1 MMTMSARQIPIMFPI
16 NPAMAREDFL
26 VSDSNRDA
34 LNWIDRWP
42 YWNAPA
48 LYIHGPEGSGKTH
61 LLNIWRGMAGTNAHV
76 IDDLD
81 RIVGDRPQEEILFHL
96 YNRVRQVPGSIL
108 ITGTKPLGLM
118 KFATP
123 DLASRLRSCP
133 QVLIGLPDEDLLRAL
148 LVKLF
153 ADRQMRI
160 DVGMIEYIVTRM
172 ERSFSAA
179 RDLVSELD
187 RMSLVEKRPAS
198 LSMVRKL
205 LDPMQENL
213 AL

>member
-1 MMTMSARQIPIMFPI
+1 
-16 NPAMAREDFL
+16 MAREDFL

-34 LNWIDRWP
+34 LNFIDRWP

-48 LYIHGPEGSGKTH
+48 LYIHGPAGSGKSH
-61 LLNIWRGMAGTNAHV
+61 LANIWRGLAGPAAHV
-76 IDDLD
+76 IEDIDA
-81 RIVGDRPQEEILFHL
+81 VAGNRPQEETLFHL
-96 YNRVRQVPGSIL
+96 YNRVRQTPGSIL
-108 ITGTKPLGLM
+108 ITGTKPFALV
-118 KFATP
+118 KFAIP

-133 QVLIGLPDEDLLRAL
+133 QVAIGLPDEDLLRAL

-179 RDLVSELD
+179 RDLVAELD
-187 RMSLVEKRPAS
+187 HISLTEKRPAN
-198 LSMVRKL
+198 LGMVRRL
-205 LDPMQENL
+205 LDPEQE
-213 AL
+213 ALFL